1 MMQSPV
7 IPYIDPMPLPA
18 PYWLFKVLL
27 IVTFVLH
34 ILAMNTTFGGSL
46 IALIAR
52 CKSAKNEHYNRLA
65 HDLAKY
71 IPSLLAATITLGIAP
86 LLFTQ
91 VIYGHL
97 FYTSTIVMAWPWF
110 SVLLL
115 LVLAYYGFYIVAFK
129 QNGSTVVR
137 WFAAVSAF
145 FIFVIG
151 FIYTNN
157 MTLMLTPE
165 KWMPMYQ
172 ADPSGWNLNVH
183 EATLIPRYLH
193 FVLAALAVAGLLVAG
208 LGFLQWSK
216 DRPYATFLLQTGG
229 KWFAYM
235 NMAQIIIGLW
245 FVAALPKP
253 LMMLLM
259 GQSLLQTILFAVGV
273 LVALVLIVMMT
284 RALKQTDPRK
294 GVLTAMVTTAL
305 LVVLMALQRD
315 LLRDSYL
322 VPYFKPA
329 SLPVQTQW
337 DVLLLFLVLFMA
349 GVALW
354 IVMMKRYFSSKAVQ

>member
-1 MMQSPV
+1 MLQSPV

-34 ILAMNTTFGGSL
+34 LLAMNTMFGGSL
-46 IALIAR
+46 IGLIAR
-52 CKSAKNEHYNRLA
+52 AKSAKSEHYARLA
-65 HDLAKY
+65 HDLGKY

-97 FYTSTIVMAWPWF
+97 FYASTIVMAWPWF
-110 SVLLL
+110 SVLVLL
-115 LVLAYYGFYIVAFK
+115 LLAYYGFYAVAFK

-137 WFAAVSAF
+137 WLAATSAL

-165 KWMPMYQ
+165 KWMPLYQ
-172 ADPSGWNLNVH
+172 ADPSGWNLNWH
-183 EATLIPRYLH
+183 EATLVPRYLH

-208 LGFLQWSK
+208 LGLLQWSK
-216 DRPYATFLLQTGG
+216 DRAYAAFLLQTGG
-229 KWFAYM
+229 KWFAYV
-235 NMAQIIIGLW
+235 NMAQIVIGLW
-245 FVAALPKP
+245 FAAALPKP

-259 GQSLLQTILFAVGV
+259 GRELVQSILFAVGV
-273 LVALVLIVMMT
+273 LIALVLIVVMS
-284 RALKQTDPRK
+284 RSLKQVDPRR
-294 GVLTAMVTTAL
+294 GVLYSMGVTAL
-305 LVVLMALQRD
+305 LVVLMAIQRD
-315 LLRDSYL
+315 LLRDAYL
-322 VPYFKPA
+322 TPYFK
-329 SLPVQTQW
+329 SEQLPVQTQW
-337 DVLLLFLVLFMA
+337 DVLLLFLVLFVA
-349 GVALW
+349 GVVLW
-354 IVMMKRYFSSKAVQ
+354 IVMMKKYFATKAID